1 MKVSTSRRVDDA
13 KHDIEWPG
21 VDRRKLRQTTLFGSV
36 VPGSRPPLVQTRI
49 TDVVPRA
56 REELVAPLSPSLRPR
71 VSEGP
76 LLTDVAPG
84 QLRISSLV
92 GVVRGVRGVRG

>member
-21 VDRRKLRQTTLFGSV
+21 VDHRKLRQTTLFGSV
-36 VPGSRPPLVQTRI
+36 LPAPRPPLVQTKI
-49 TDVVPRA
+49 TDVGPRE

-71 VSEGP
+71 LSEGP

-92 GVVRGVRGVRG
+92 GVVRGVRT